1 MRLLLVACVRYSPC
15 GYNLLVS
22 AAMKILP
29 CILALFLAASTAA
42 LSAAELQPV
51 PAEDHASASVAAK
64 GYFDRAGDLVI
75 HALSLIGVKYK
86 WGGNNPEAGL
96 DCSGLVRH
104 VFNEVTGMVLPRD
117 SRSMSKVGAAIDKS
131 ELQPG
136 DLVFFNTLRK
146 PFSHVGIYIGDDRF
160 VHAPRRG
167 KEVEVSEMRDGYW
180 KKRFNGARRLAH

>member
-1 MRLLLVACVRYSPC
+1 
-15 GYNLLVS
+15 
-22 AAMKILP
+22 MKTDC
-29 CILALFLAASTAA
+29 CILALLLMLTGAP
-42 LSAAELQPV
+42 LRAAENP
-51 PAEDHASASVAAK
+51 PATDPAATATVADK
-64 GYFDRAGDLVI
+64 GYFDRAGELVI

-104 VFNEVTGMVLPRD
+104 VFNEVTGLVLPRD
-117 SRSMSKVGAAIDKS
+117 SRAMSKVGAAVDPS

-136 DLVFFNTLRK
+136 DLVFFNTLRR

-167 KEVEVSEMRDGYW
+167 REVEVSALRDSYW
-180 KKRFNGARRLAH
+180 KKRFNGARRLLN